1 MRDKKTLLLYIS
13 MGLITIA
20 LVAVG
25 ILSYFYLKED
35 VIVVDFTQNTTS
47 EIDMWAKDNK
57 IEIQYEYA
65 FDELIEKGK
74 VISQSVLPETEI
86 SNKDIINIIIS
97 LGPDPDKIITL
108 PDFTGFTYQQIVDF
122 VSVNRLLDVTYEYIE
137 NDEIP
142 EEIFIRHNIETP
154 TIKRSDMVIFTLSLG
169 ESDESKEIEVPDF
182 STFTKNQINN
192 WGASNNVFI
201 KFVTSTSTT
210 VEEGGFIKQSPVA
223 GALIYERRT
232 ITVTYS
238 SGEPIKAIDLTGKTK
253 IQVTQWLDSYDNR
266 VSVNETTVYNND
278 VGRNIV
284 INNSPNSGYLADGA
298 TITVNYSLGKPTL
311 SSFVGKDHELLSSA
325 INELNKKGA
334 NLSLDL
340 KSDYSNTVDKGKL
353 ISQDVDGEL
362 STGTKITAYYSKG
375 KQITLIDQ
383 SGKTLSEFTT
393 YISNNSLSLG
403 TKTEKYSNSVSSN
416 LIISHYP
423 SGGTTVDEGT
433 KINYNVSLGAYTPE
447 DFVSKTYAYTNDKIV
462 AANVKDAGW
471 TLARVD
477 EYNNTYGKDIVYEQS
492 ISGKTLTVK
501 VSKGSYIV
509 VSNYIGTSISAITPI
524 TGVTFNLVSG
534 GYSDS
539 YAANEITNQSIAAGT
554 TVGLPVTIDITY
566 SLGEKDKVKM
576 PDFQLYDSEGKTAD
590 TVLSEVRTILTNAGF
605 TNLADVKKHNTT
617 IEDPSP
623 GTIWYQSTPYL
634 YYDFDYAISVYIQY

>member
-1 MRDKKTLLLYIS
+1 

-20 LVAVG
+20 LVVVG

-35 VIVVDFTQNTTS
+35 VIVVDFSQSTTS
-47 EIDMWAKDNK
+47 EIDMWSKDNNIK
-57 IEIQYEYA
+57 IEYEYA
-65 FDELIEKGK
+65 FDELIEKGN

-108 PDFTGFTYQQIVDF
+108 PDFAGFTYQQIVDF
-122 VSVNRLLDVTYEYIE
+122 VSENRLLDVTYEYIE

-142 EEIFIRHNIETP
+142 EEIFISHNIETP
-154 TIKRSDMVIFTLSLG
+154 TMKRSDMMIFTLSLG
-169 ESDESKEIEVPDF
+169 ESDESMEIEVPDF
-182 STFTKNQINN
+182 STFTKNQISN

-201 KFVTSTSTT
+201 KFVTSTSTS

-311 SSFVGKDHELLSSA
+311 SSFAGKDHELLSSA

-353 ISQDVDGEL
+353 ISQDVDGEI

-383 SGKTLSEFTT
+383 TGKTLSEFTI

-403 TKTEKYSNSVSSN
+403 TKTEKYSDSINSN
-416 LIISHYP
+416 IIISHTP

-433 KINYNVSLGAYTPE
+433 KINYDVSLGAYTPE
-447 DFVSKTYAYTNDKIV
+447 DFVGKTYAYTNDKIV
-462 AANVKDAGW
+462 AANAKDADW
-471 TLARVD
+471 SIERVD
-477 EYNNTYGKDIVYEQS
+477 DYNNSYSKDIVYEQS
-492 ISGKTLTVK
+492 ISGKVLTVK
-501 VSKGSYIV
+501 VSKGPSV
-509 VSNYIGTSISAITPI
+509 VIGNYVGTNIGSLLPI
-524 TGVTFNLVSG
+524 TGVQFNKIEGDYDSHDY
-534 GYSDS
+534 GYITAQSHEPGT
-539 YAANEITNQSIAAGT
+539 YASPL
-554 TVGLPVTIDITY
+554 TVTITY
-566 SLGEKDKVKM
+566 SRGTIPSAEIYAYMSNV
-576 PDFQLYDSEGKTAD
+576 PYNTEGDPVSRAT
-590 TVLSEVRTILTNAGF
+590 TLRNELSDLGF
-605 TNLADVKKHNTT
+605 TNFSVIIDNNIDEYSSV
-617 IEDPSP
+617 
-623 GTIWYQSTPYL
+623 GTIYYQSHKGLHPL
-634 YYDFDYAISVYIQY
+634 DVPLVIKIQDYRE